1 MSVFKTEIEDLV
13 GVVGD
18 DTFLNDSIVSTAKE
32 IIKALPPTKVFS
44 VSETSAE
51 ITSQAYD
58 IGEAKVLKVQ
68 RETGSDG
75 VYANCTEISVEYE
88 DKVQDSGSMFYPSV
102 TNPVYLFKNGNVW
115 VYPAPENSPNSM
127 KVTTVL
133 YPTTIDCTS
142 ASVGSGLATFPNEY
156 ENLVVVGA
164 ATKAL
169 QYLMARVKD
178 NFSGINPTFVAPTMG
193 SVGSLTLP
201 SVPTAPSISSNSVSF
216 STTAPAYT
224 KPVLS
229 LTSFPSITWALPS
242 VPPVPVLTSSTVS
255 FSQTAPTYA
264 KPVLSFT
271 NFPTLTWTFPSVPVV
286 PTLTSS
292 TVSFSQTAPTYAKPV
307 ISLTTFPTLT
317 WGFPTPPVAPVL
329 QTTTISF
336 SQTAP
341 TYVKPV
347 FSEPGFPT
355 INGMTLPGVP
365 NAPVE
370 PSFTTPDIVDG
381 TVGSLGTAPT
391 YAKPVQSFDIGQLE
405 TFLETNEDPE
415 LAQVQIGRLSQEL
428 GQYQADI
435 QNELNEFNKENA
447 IYQTTVQEA
456 IKNAEIK
463 AQENQGE
470 ANLKLSKEQQEY
482 GAKLSKFQNDI
493 GNYQAQVN
501 KEVQRWTAEEYN
513 KKFQEWQTKYNNRL
527 QGYSSDIQNALNLFN
542 KENVEYQ
549 AQLQVSIQNAQQEG
563 SDDAQILQKYQNQVS
578 SYQSEVGKVVQG
590 NQGQAS
596 EWQAQNNLKLQQY
609 GSDIQNE
616 LNEFNK
622 ENAIYE
628 AQLQISI
635 QNAQLD
641 STDDGQLIQKYQNEL
656 GSYQAE
662 VTKVVEGNGGQISEW
677 NIQNTLKLQQY
688 STDVQNELNEFNKEN
703 VIYQAELQ
711 VSIQNAQLNSE
722 DDSQLIQ
729 KYQNELGS
737 YQAEVTKV
745 VQGNQGQ
752 VSEWNIQNK
761 INLEQYSVDIQN
773 ELNDF
778 NKESAEYQAQLQ
790 ISIQNA
796 QLSSEGDAQTLQK
809 YNGQIGAYQAEVAS
823 AIQKWTAE
831 EWTQN
836 FEKYNSDYAR
846 IVEKFNADVQK
857 YGADLQKYNSEYQW
871 YQDQYARLSA
881 DYKEQL
887 QIIMAN

>member
-201 SVPTAPSISSNSVSF
+201 SVPTAPSISGNSVSF

-242 VPPVPVLTSSTVS
+242 VPSVPVLTSSTVS
-255 FSQTAPTYA
+255 FSQTAPTYT

-271 NFPTLTWTFPSVPVV
+271 NFPTLTWAFPSVPSTPVLKS
-286 PTLTSS
+286 T
-292 TVSFSQTAPTYAKPV
+292 TVSFNQTAPTY
-307 ISLTTFPTLT
+307 T
-317 WGFPTPPVAPVL
+317 
-329 QTTTISF
+329 
-336 SQTAP
+336 
-341 TYVKPV
+341 KPV

-355 INGMTLPGVP
+355 INGMTLPSVP

-370 PSFTTPDIVDG
+370 PSFTTPNIVDG

-435 QNELNEFNKENA
+435 QNELNEYNKENA

-596 EWQAQNNLKLQQY
+596 EWQTQNNLKLQQY

-616 LNEFNK
+616 LNGFNK
-622 ENAIYE
+622 EN
-628 AQLQISI
+628 
-635 QNAQLD
+635 
-641 STDDGQLIQKYQNEL
+641 T
-656 GSYQAE
+656 
-662 VTKVVEGNGGQISEW
+662 V
-677 NIQNTLKLQQY
+677 
-688 STDVQNELNEFNKEN
+688 
-703 VIYQAELQ
+703 YQAELQ

>member
-242 VPPVPVLTSSTVS
+242 VPSVPVLTSSTVS
-255 FSQTAPTYA
+255 FSQTAPTY
-264 KPVLSFT
+264 T
-271 NFPTLTWTFPSVPVV
+271 
-286 PTLTSS
+286 
-292 TVSFSQTAPTYAKPV
+292 
-307 ISLTTFPTLT
+307 
-317 WGFPTPPVAPVL
+317 
-329 QTTTISF
+329 
-336 SQTAP
+336 
-341 TYVKPV
+341 KPV

-355 INGMTLPGVP
+355 INGMTLPSVP

-370 PSFTTPDIVDG
+370 PSFTTPNIVDG

-435 QNELNEFNKENA
+435 QNELNEYNKENA

-596 EWQAQNNLKLQQY
+596 EWQTQNNLKLQQY

-641 STDDGQLIQKYQNEL
+641 STDDG
-656 GSYQAE
+656 
-662 VTKVVEGNGGQISEW
+662 
-677 NIQNTLKLQQY
+677 
-688 STDVQNELNEFNKEN
+688 
-703 VIYQAELQ
+703 
-711 VSIQNAQLNSE
+711 
-722 DDSQLIQ
+722 QLIQ